1 MSRAAWTLLR
11 ILLWNALCDVEFF
24 CLIEF
29 TLTPGARNSSSNAYL
44 LQRNPSH
51 RPLSTIPLNIP
62 NRKRKKKV
70 QGYCVEVSLELHLVW
85 AVALAEGE
93 GRSEI
98 AGKELLLLDG
108 GKDGLVD
115 CLLVGGTAR

>member
-1 MSRAAWTLLR
+1 M
-11 ILLWNALCDVEFF
+11 
-24 CLIEF
+24 
-29 TLTPGARNSSSNAYL
+29 
-44 LQRNPSH
+44 
-51 RPLSTIPLNIP
+51 
-62 NRKRKKKV
+62 
-70 QGYCVEVSLELHLVW
+70 SLELHLVW